1 LHGVARCEVLS
12 SPIINI
18 LLVLSCLFVEL
29 EQTLRRMNPNLLLI
43 LLIAHRLL
51 ITGLG
56 LVREIT
62 EVRITDALT
71 ALNLMLVELKLSKMW
86 ISLV

>member
-1 LHGVARCEVLS
+1 MIS
-12 SPIINI
+12 
-18 LLVLSCLFVEL
+18 
-29 EQTLRRMNPNLLLI
+29 MNPSLLI
-43 LLIAHRLL
+43 IMLIAHRLL

>member
-1 LHGVARCEVLS
+1 MRCKV
-12 SPIINI
+12 INILMVSI
-18 LLVLSCLFVEL
+18 LLVLSCFYSTGK
-29 EQTLRRMNPNLLLI
+29 QIMISMNPSLLI
-43 LLIAHRLL
+43 IMLIAHRLL

-71 ALNLMLVELKLSKMW
+71 ALNLMLVELKLSKMQ
-86 ISLV
+86 ILLV

>member
-1 LHGVARCEVLS
+1 MRCKV
-12 SPIINI
+12 INILMVSI
-18 LLVLSCLFVEL
+18 LLVLSCFYSTGK
-29 EQTLRRMNPNLLLI
+29 QTIISMNPSLLI
-43 LLIAHRLL
+43 TMLIAHRLL